1 MEKSRSKNVIRNIKT
16 GLVVQILIKLMA
28 FVVRTVFI
36 QMLNS
41 EYLGVNGLFTNVLT
55 ILSFAEL
62 GIGTAIIF
70 SLYKPVANDDI
81 EEIKSLMKLY
91 QKSYSI
97 IGISV
102 FLLGLCVI
110 PFMNVLIKEVPNIK
124 ENIIFIYILF
134 LINTSI
140 SYFFTYKRSIISA
153 YQQES
158 IINKI
163 DSFFYLFKTFAEII
177 FLILTKN
184 YIIYLLIE
192 ILATFLGNVVI
203 SMKANKMF
211 PYLKEKNVKGIDKKE
226 KKTIFSNVKSLVIYK
241 FGGIIMN
248 GTDNILISSLI
259 NVTMVGLCSNY
270 ILIINSIRGI
280 ISSVLNGITASIG
293 NLNAVADREKKEKIL
308 YQLTFANFL
317 IYNFCAIAFI
327 VLLNPFIKIWLGNNF
342 LLNISISI
350 ALAFSFFIE
359 GLRNP
364 GYTFRVTMGLF
375 EKGKITPYIGAIA
388 NIILSIILC
397 KAFGVVGIFIGTAIA
412 QLMSYSW
419 MDPYIIYK
427 YELKSSVFKY
437 FKKYLV
443 YIFIFIIET
452 VLCLW
457 LTNFI
462 SNNGI
467 INFIFKGIIV
477 VVVPNIINI
486 LLFYKTEEFKELM
499 NKFIYPLVKNKIKIN
514 IIK

>member
-1 MEKSRSKNVIRNIKT
+1 MEKSRSKNVIRNVKT
-16 GLVVQILIKLMA
+16 GLIVQVINKLMA

-41 EYLGVNGLFTNVLT
+41 EYLGVNGLFTNILT

-70 SLYKPVANDDI
+70 SLYKPVAN
-81 EEIKSLMKLY
+81 ENVEKIKSLMKLY
-91 QKSYSI
+91 QKSYNV

-110 PFMNVLIKEVPNIK
+110 PFMDILIKEVPNIK

-158 IINKI
+158 MINKI
-163 DSFFYLFKTFAEII
+163 DSFFYLAKSVAEII
-177 FLILTKN
+177 LLVLTRN
-184 YIIYLLIE
+184 YIVYLIIE
-192 ILATFLGNVVI
+192 ILATILGNIVI
-203 SMKANKMF
+203 SIKADKMF
-211 PYLKEKNVKGIDKKE
+211 PYLKEKNVKKIDPKE

-259 NVTMVGLCSNY
+259 NVSMVGLCSNY
-270 ILIINSIRGI
+270 ILVINSIRGI
-280 ISSVLNGITASIG
+280 LSSASNGITASIG
-293 NLNAVADREKKEKIL
+293 NLNAVADKVKKEKIF
-308 YQLTFANFL
+308 YQLTFVNFL
-317 IYNFCAIAFI
+317 IYNFCAIAFVI
-327 VLLNPFIKIWLGNNF
+327 LLNPFIKIWLGDDY
-342 LLNISISI
+342 LLNISIPI

-364 GYTFRVTMGLF
+364 GYTYRVTMGLF
-375 EKGKITPYIGAIA
+375 EKGKTTPYIGAIA
-388 NIILSIILC
+388 NIILSIIFCELW
-397 KAFGVVGIFIGTAIA
+397 GVVGIFIGTSIA

-427 YELKSSVFKY
+427 YELKTSVFKY
-437 FKKYLV
+437 FKKFTV
-443 YIFIFIIET
+443 YIIVFIIEAI
-452 VLCLW
+452 LCLW
-457 LTNFI
+457 ITSFI
-462 SNNGI
+462 RDTGI
-467 INFIFKGIIV
+467 ISFILKGIIV
-477 VVVPNIINI
+477 TIVPNIINI
-486 LLFYKTEEFKELM
+486 LLFYRSEEFKALM
-499 NKFIYPLVKNKIKIN
+499 SKFIYPLIERIKS
-514 IIK
+514 